1 MTLRTTF
8 IVSYRGLKKVTLC
21 ESYTQSIKK
30 PAFNQLEKGCEI
42 ELLIKGKKL
51 CGKLELTGSKE
62 QVELAERSLTSY
74 TDKDNDSDFLPPNKG
89 TKRNSKE
96 KKKRKKVTDSIESN
110 GPSKK
115 VKKEKKDL
123 KDVPSKKG
131 KGKKKSEEPDDCFI
145 LAISNHGGKVV
156 SSSDEVKIAS
166 TEENTNSK
174 PEEYGNIDNEIN
186 DVEENMEIV
195 ESGKM
200 LNNLLQL
207 AAVYPRSG

>member
-1 MTLRTTF
+1 M
-8 IVSYRGLKKVTLC
+8 
-21 ESYTQSIKK
+21 
-30 PAFNQLEKGCEI
+30 
-42 ELLIKGKKL
+42 
-51 CGKLELTGSKE
+51 
-62 QVELAERSLTSY
+62 
-74 TDKDNDSDFLPPNKG
+74 
-89 TKRNSKE
+89 
-96 KKKRKKVTDSIESN
+96 
-110 GPSKK
+110 
-115 VKKEKKDL
+115 

-131 KGKKKSEEPDDCFI
+131 KGEVSIIPIYLYKFKCSIGKKKSEEPDDCFI